1 MFDEQRLEANRKP
14 CRNSQRTNQR
24 QVIAKYQRLP
34 VNEDE
39 DPKHTDG
46 SDGLANTL
54 WHVLPGRPVDEAEFM
69 QNLSGFVKDIKGIRY
84 MMNIG

>member
-1 MFDEQRLEANRKP
+1 MNTKEYSEKTHCSIWPFLHPLFDEQRLEANRKP

-54 WHVLPGRPVDEAEFM
+54 WHVLPGRSTIQLA
-69 QNLSGFVKDIKGIRY
+69 S
-84 MMNIG
+84 